1 MSRKIKLHTFNALF
15 QLFAHLADRTGG
27 WRVFVRPKLLLGSLI
42 VGLGLAIPKT
52 IQAQNH
58 NSSKKSLTDSIDSS
72 KYNGA
77 ICYVI
82 KAPDNVDTTKI
93 YTVIDQMPLFP
104 GGDDELL
111 NFITK
116 NKRHPIVSC
125 YENSISGKVI
135 CQFVVEKDGSISDIS
150 IIRSLDPTCDKE
162 AMRVLKLLPKFIP
175 GKQNG
180 QAVRVYY
187 TIPIVFSLD

>member
-1 MSRKIKLHTFNALF
+1 MSRKIKLHTFNVLF
-15 QLFAHLADRTGG
+15 QLFAYLADKTGG

-42 VGLGLAIPKT
+42 VGLGLATPKT
-52 IQAQNH
+52 IQAQNQ
-58 NSSKKSLTDSIDSS
+58 NSSKNSQTDSIGSS
-72 KYNGA
+72 KYNGTL
-77 ICYVI
+77 CYDTNI
-82 KAPDNVDTTKI
+82 VDTTKI
-93 YTVIDQMPLFP
+93 YTVIEQMPQFP
-104 GGDDELL
+104 GGDGELL
-111 NFITK
+111 SFITK
-116 NKRHPIVSC
+116 NKRYPVVSC

-162 AMRVLKLLPKFIP
+162 AVRIIKLLPKFIS